1 MNKSIKTGG
10 LQINSAIIIFY
21 YGSSAA
27 LLTRR
32 RNNTNTKAGDLT
44 QIGLAQKLYHAP
56 DIDQQP
62 NEKYLGT
69 YFKLVQKYLWRNNE
83 PVVSWEKE
91 RIAAAANNGQEFIC
105 FDFYSASSK
114 FFSVHL
120 LSCISS
126 SCLVFLLLS
135 QIPSCNYLRPILVSL
150 VASWL
155 TSRGFCSDHSRE
167 SRGVLKVSGVNNTQ
181 KELKLLNNRFLC
193 LVQ

>member
-69 YFKLVQKYLWRNNE
+69 YFKLVQNIFGEIMNRWSLEKKKGLQRQRTMAKNLS
-83 PVVSWEKE
+83 VSISIQ
-91 RIAAAANNGQEFIC
+91 RVPNF
-105 FDFYSASSK
+105 SASTY
-114 FFSVHL
+114 FLAFRR
-120 LSCISS
+120 
-126 SCLVFLLLS
+126 LV
-135 QIPSCNYLRPILVSL
+135 
-150 VASWL
+150 
-155 TSRGFCSDHSRE
+155 
-167 SRGVLKVSGVNNTQ
+167 
-181 KELKLLNNRFLC
+181 
-193 LVQ
+193 